1 MTAMFNSKKEEKDS
15 KTVKETAKN
24 KVAKKDSKDKKKKKK
39 ISEELIKKADLV
51 NKVIINPIVSEDAM
65 QKTTEG
71 KYVFRVDPNSNKNQ
85 VAEAVE
91 ALYGVNVIKVNV
103 MKYKQKNHRFR
114 MTKGK
119 KSGFK
124 KAIVTIKSGQE
135 IELFSE

>member
-1 MTAMFNSKKEEKDS
+1 MTAMFDSKKEEKNS

-24 KVAKKDSKDKKKKKK
+24 KVAKKDSKDKKKKKV
-39 ISEELIKKADLV
+39 SEELIKKADLV
-51 NKVIINPIVSEDAM
+51 NKVIINPVVSEDAM
-65 QKTTEG
+65 QKTAEG
-71 KYVFRVDPNSNKNQ
+71 KYVFKVDPNSNKNQ

-91 ALYGVNVIKVNV
+91 ALYGVDVLKVNV

>member
-1 MTAMFNSKKEEKDS
+1 MTAMFNSKKEEQDS
-15 KTVKETAKN
+15 KTVKKTAK
-24 KVAKKDSKDKKKKKK
+24 KEVAKKDSKSKKKKV
-39 ISEELIKKADLV
+39 SEELIKKADLV
-51 NKVIINPIVSEDAM
+51 NKIIINPIVSEDAM
-65 QKTTEG
+65 QKTAEG

-91 ALYGVNVIKVNV
+91 ALYGVNVVKVNV

>member
-1 MTAMFNSKKEEKDS
+1 MTAMFNSKKEEQDS
-15 KTVKETAKN
+15 KTVKKTAK
-24 KVAKKDSKDKKKKKK
+24 KEVAKKDSKSKNKKV
-39 ISEELIKKADLV
+39 SEELIKKADLV
-51 NKVIINPIVSEDAM
+51 NKIIINPIVSEDAM
-65 QKTTEG
+65 QKTAEG
-71 KYVFRVDPNSNKNQ
+71 KYVFRVNPNSNKNQ

-91 ALYGVNVIKVNV
+91 ALYGVNVVKVNV

>member
-65 QKTTEG
+65 QKTTEE

-103 MKYKQKNHRFR
+103 IKYKQKNHRFR